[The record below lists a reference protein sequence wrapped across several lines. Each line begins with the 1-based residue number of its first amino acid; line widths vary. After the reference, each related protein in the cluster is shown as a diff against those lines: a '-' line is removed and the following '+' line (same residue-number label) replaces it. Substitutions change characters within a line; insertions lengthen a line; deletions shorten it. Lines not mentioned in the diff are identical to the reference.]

1 MCLLINTL
9 TPIPKHFPITL
20 RNFSL
25 LAYIT
30 AERQNQMI
38 TMQVWRVD
46 VMRWKVKP
54 PWEVPTKDLD
64 LNFIIVGEDYNVIS
78 NGHKNIYKK
87 KESNQR
93 VKIN

>member
-78 NGHKNIYKK
+78 NGHKNI
-87 KESNQR
+87 
-93 VKIN
+93 